1 MPTLMALNELD
12 RHNFSKHLGFD
23 AKALVMFDSSKYSV
37 KEYGAFLREMLA
49 WTAKC
54 SGGAGS
60 YTTPSMFIFEDPDEA
75 MMFYLA
81 FSHV

>member
-1 MPTLMALNELD
+1 MPQYEVLSELSTL
-12 RHNFSKHLGFD
+12 NFSKHLGFD
-23 AKALVMFDSSKYSV
+23 AKVVVVFDTAKYSV
-37 KEYGAFLREMLA
+37 KEYGVYLSEMLA

-54 SGGAGS
+54 SSGAGS
-60 YTTPSMFIFEDPDEA
+60 YTIPSMFVFEDPDEA